1 MWDGLLMLILLCM
14 VMGTASFLAGLL
26 PLSLSLSSRQLRLIT
41 ALGTGVLVGTSLI
54 VIIPEGVETLYAA
67 GGSGHDHSE
76 RSLARD
82 QRRDF
87 TVRESHWG
95 QNIGRRDYLPVSIE
109 AGVLAHID
117 VGSDTSP
124 QPARTARQ
132 DSVQESNPQNEGSN
146 DSPASHDNEDDD
158 SEAHRDP
165 HAWVGLSLIAGF
177 ALMYLIDTLPR
188 HASSPSQPR
197 RFSISLN
204 SFSFN
209 RTSTDTNS
217 AAPETPTRATF
228 GSGHHNES
236 KPSASTTTTLGL
248 LFHALADGIALG
260 ASSGTANG
268 TNRLTFIIFLALMLH
283 KAPAAFGLT
292 SVLLKQGLSKRTART
307 HLTLF
312 ALAAPV
318 GALGMW
324 ILAHLFAGR
333 LTSSQDG
340 AAFATGVL
348 LLFSGGTFLYV
359 AVHTMMESG
368 GAAGGHV
375 HGEGQGNGY
384 LGVSSGME
392 DEDGVYGQSAMPL
405 KNEGPGLMDTAVT
418 VGGMLLPLLLT
429 GFGHGH

>member
-1 MWDGLLMLILLCM
+1 MHVSD
-14 VMGTASFLAGLL
+14 
-26 PLSLSLSSRQLRLIT
+26 RK

-67 GGSGHDHSE
+67 GGDGHGHAE
-76 RSLARD
+76 RMLARD

-87 TVRESHWG
+87 AAGDSPWVHH
-95 QNIGRRDYLPVSIE
+95 IGRRDDSPVSIE
-109 AGVLAHID
+109 AGAPAHMN
-117 VGSDTSP
+117 VGFVADPHDTLI
-124 QPARTARQ
+124 ARQ
-132 DSVQESNPQNEGSN
+132 DTAPESAPQDEGSK
-146 DSPASHDNEDDD
+146 DGPASQDNGDD
-158 SEAHRDP
+158 SSESHHDP

-188 HASSPSQPR
+188 HANSPSQPR

-209 RTSTDTNS
+209 RTSTDNN
-217 AAPETPTRATF
+217 AAPETPPQATF
-228 GSGHHNES
+228 SSSRYDES

-248 LFHALADGIALG
+248 LIHALADGIALG

-292 SVLLKQGLSKRTART
+292 SVLLKQGLSKRMART

-318 GALGMW
+318 GALGTW
-324 ILAHLFAGR
+324 VLAHLFAGR
-333 LTSSQDG
+333 LTGSQDG
-340 AAFATGVL
+340 AGFATGVL

-368 GAAGGHV
+368 GAGGGHV

-392 DEDGVYGQSAMPL
+392 EEDGVYGQSAMPL
-405 KNEGPGLMDTAVT
+405 KSEGPGLVDTAVT

>member
-14 VMGTASFLAGLL
+14 VMGTAIHVSD
-26 PLSLSLSSRQLRLIT
+26 RK

-67 GGSGHDHSE
+67 GGSGHGHAG

-87 TVRESHWG
+87 AARESHWG
-95 QNIGRRDYLPVSIE
+95 QNVGKRDDLPGSIE
-109 AGVLAHID
+109 AGVPAHVNIGFVAD
-117 VGSDTSP
+117 SHHTLI
-124 QPARTARQ
+124 ARQ
-132 DSVQESNPQNEGSN
+132 DSAPESTPQDEGSK
-146 DSPASHDNEDDD
+146 DDPASHDNEDDN
-158 SEAHRDP
+158 SGSHHDP

-188 HASSPSQPR
+188 HANSPSQPR

-209 RTSTDTNS
+209 RTSTDTNN
-217 AAPETPTRATF
+217 AAPETPTQATF
-228 GSGHHNES
+228 GPSRHTES
-236 KPSASTTTTLGL
+236 RPSASTTTTLGL
-248 LFHALADGIALG
+248 LIHALADGIALG
-260 ASSGTANG
+260 ASSGTANS

-292 SVLLKQGLSKRTART
+292 SVLLKQGLSKRMART

-318 GALGMW
+318 GALGTW
-324 ILAHLFAGR
+324 VLAHLFAGR
-333 LTSSQDG
+333 VASSQDG
-340 AAFATGVL
+340 AEFATGVL

-392 DEDGVYGQSAMPL
+392 EEDGVYGQSAMPL
-405 KNEGPGLMDTAVT
+405 KSEGPGLVDTAVT